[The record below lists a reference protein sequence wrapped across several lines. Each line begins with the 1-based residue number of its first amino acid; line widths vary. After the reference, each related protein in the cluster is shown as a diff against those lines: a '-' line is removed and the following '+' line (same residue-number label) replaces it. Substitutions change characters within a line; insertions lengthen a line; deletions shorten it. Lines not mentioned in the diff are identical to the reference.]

1 MAKGNLRV
9 MDSDIHVVEPH
20 DLWLKYIDPRF
31 RDRAPRFE
39 PIAGSEMEGWQFEG
53 KVFPAFFDRPERRR
67 LGAIRRQKAR
77 ARHVATGRYRDP
89 KEDLKGNDPR
99 SMVQAMDREG
109 IDVAIVFRTMGSH
122 VIAVDGLD
130 PELSAAVCRG
140 FNTWLADFCDTD
152 RARLK
157 PAAVMPMH
165 DVRARGEVR
174 RRRARSALAAPERI
188 LPAAVLGVGGSR
200 RGGHSPC
207 HPRHGRRQH
216 RHLERLAS
224 RRLRLSQ
231 RDRHLSPA
239 AGRE

>member
-67 LGAIRRQKAR
+67 LGLIRRHKAR
-77 ARHVATGRYRDP
+77 ERHLATGRYRDP

-99 SMVQAMDREG
+99 SMLRAMDREG

-130 PELSAAVCRG
+130 PELSAAVCRA
-140 FNTWLADFCDTD
+140 FNTWLSDFCDTD

-157 PAAVMPMH
+157 PRVCRCRRGGAVEEAPAVRERGRWPSYPIIRSTAARVP
-165 DVRARGEVR
+165 RRLRSFLGE
-174 RRRARSALAAPERI
+174 AER
-188 LPAAVLGVGGSR
+188 LGVPAAVHVPWLQEHLGGASGQLRSAN
-200 RGGHSPC
+200 
-207 HPRHGRRQH
+207 
-216 RHLERLAS
+216 AS
-224 RRLRLSQ
+224 RTWR
-231 RDRHLSPA
+231 
-239 AGRE
+239 